1 MPRNLVIR
9 ASAGTGKTFQLSN
22 RFLGLVAADEPLE
35 SILAVTFTRKG
46 AGEIL
51 DRVLLRLA
59 QAASDPAR
67 AADLGRFIEVP
78 SLDQQRCQVLLQTM
92 LRGLHRLRTG
102 TLDSFFIQVARAFSL
117 ELGQPHGWQI
127 ADEILDGRLRAE
139 AIRIVL
145 GEESTGDVVRLMNLL
160 TKGEAARSISEQ
172 ISSLVEALYSVYLES
187 PPEAWRSIPRRK
199 LLSAEEL
206 QAAVGVLAG
215 VALPADKRFAGARD
229 QDLEGVEKGDWG
241 SLLVKGLG
249 AKAAQGEESYYKKTI
264 PADVLAAYR
273 PLVEHA
279 KAFLL
284 QQIANQTEATYD
296 LLQRF
301 DAVYRRLK
309 LAQRAMRFEDVTR
322 LLGESALDG
331 RMDQIA
337 YRLDGRL
344 SHLLLDEFQD
354 TSPVQWRVVRR
365 FAQRI
370 FSAGGRGS
378 FFCVGDV
385 KQAIF
390 GWRGGVAEIFD
401 TLETDLPKLSRQAL
415 SMSFRSSPV
424 VIDTVNRVFQ
434 GLGGNAALRNY
445 AAAAEAWAGRFQTH
459 TTKHAGMPGYCRLL
473 TARQAAEGDKQ
484 AVETQ
489 LFAAGEIARIVSQAP
504 GRSVGVLVRTNQA
517 VARMIF
523 ALGLEGVEASEE
535 GGNPLGD
542 APAVQLLLSAL
553 RLADHPGD
561 TAARFHVARSPL
573 GAPLGLTDHQDA
585 PAAADAALRIRRR
598 LMDDGYGRTLDAW
611 TRLIAPGCDPRDA
624 ARLRQLV
631 ELGFGYDPLA
641 TARPGDFVSL
651 VEQRRVE
658 SPSSAPVRV
667 MTFHQSKGLQ
677 FDVVVLPEL
686 DYGLAGQPPQLVVG
700 RPEPTAPLTCV
711 CRYVASDQRSVLPKS
726 VAELFDAH
734 GRQRV
739 EESLCVL
746 YVAMTRAV
754 HALEMIVAPA
764 KSREKNMPGTAAGL
778 LRAALAPGA
787 AATADEVLFELGD
800 RRWHGIVVAQAS
812 SLSPGAT
819 GKMPVPLA
827 VPLNKPRLASPA
839 EGRRRG
845 REVVSPSQLEGG
857 ARVKLAGVLRLD
869 TSAALDRGTLMHACF
884 EQVHWLDDGPPEES
898 ALRQAVSGLAAGGT
912 DLGALIAEFK
922 AALKRPAIADLLT
935 LARYESPVAFSGV
948 AAGANETRPV
958 SPGGHAGPNEVRPVS
973 PGGHAGPNE
982 VRPVS
987 PGGHAGLRL
996 EVERE
1001 WPFLVREGERIL
1013 SGQIDRL
1020 VLWYDGDRPSAADV
1034 IDFKTDRL
1042 DPGNLAALADR
1053 VEHYRP
1059 QLEAYRRALT
1069 RLFRLPADRVSARLV
1084 FAEPGIVEVL

>member
-1 MPRNLVIR
+1 MPPNLVIR

-22 RFLGLVAADEPLE
+22 RFLGLVAASEPLE

-59 QAASDPAR
+59 QAASDPAE
-67 AADLGRFIEVP
+67 AAALGRFLEIP
-78 SLDQQRCQVLLQTM
+78 SLDQQRCQALLQTM

-117 ELGQPHGWQI
+117 DLGQPHGWQI

-139 AIRIVL
+139 AIRTVL
-145 GEESTGDVVRLMNLL
+145 REESTGDVVRLMNLL
-160 TKGEAARSISEQ
+160 TKGEAARSISQQ
-172 ISSLVEALYSVYLES
+172 ISSLVEALYSVYQES

-199 LLSAEEL
+199 LLAAEQL
-206 QAAVGVLAG
+206 QAAIDALGG
-215 VALPADKRFAGARD
+215 VALPDDKRFAKARQ
-229 QDLEGVEKGDWG
+229 QDLAGIEQGDWG
-241 SLLVKGLG
+241 ALLAKGLG
-249 AKAAQGEESYYKKTI
+249 AKVAQGEDSYYKKTI
-264 PADVLAAYR
+264 PEDLRAAYR

-279 KAFLL
+279 TAFLL

-322 LLGESALDG
+322 LLGDAALEG
-331 RMDQIA
+331 RMEQIE

-344 SHLLLDEFQD
+344 AHLLLDEFQD
-354 TSPVQWRVVRR
+354 TSPVQWRVLRL
-365 FAQRI
+365 FARRI
-370 FSAGGRGS
+370 FAGGRGS

-401 TLETDLPKLSRQAL
+401 TLQTDLPSLARQAL

-424 VIDTVNRVFQ
+424 VIDTVNRVFE
-434 GLGGNAALRNY
+434 GLRGNAALRNY
-445 AAAAEAWAGRFQTH
+445 APAAEAWAGRFEPH

-473 TARQAAEGDKQ
+473 AARRAAEGDKQ

-489 LFAAGEIARIVSQAP
+489 LFAAAEIARIAGQAR
-504 GRSVGVLVRTNQA
+504 GRTVGVLVRTNQA

-523 ALGLEGVEASEE
+523 ALGQEGIEASEE
-535 GGNPLGD
+535 GGNPLCD

-573 GAPLGLTDHQDA
+573 AAALGLTDHED
-585 PAAADAALRIRRR
+585 AAAAAGAALRIRRR
-598 LMDDGYGRTLDAW
+598 LMDDGYGRTMDA
-611 TRLIAPGCDPRDA
+611 LAKIVAPSCDPRGA
-624 ARLRQLV
+624 ARLLQLV
-631 ELGFGYDPLA
+631 ELAFGYDPLA

-658 SPSSAPVRV
+658 APSSSPVRV

-700 RPEPTAPLTCV
+700 RPEPTAPLTRV
-711 CRYVASDQRSVLPKS
+711 CRYVARDERMVLPG
-726 VAELFDAH
+726 ALADLFEAH

-754 HALEMIVAPA
+754 HALEMVVAPA
-764 KSREKNMPGTAAGL
+764 RTQEKNMPGTAAGL
-778 LRAALAPGA
+778 LRAALAAGA
-787 AATADEVLFELGD
+787 AAAEGEVLYEQGD
-800 RRWHGIVVAQAS
+800 PHWHHGVAQAS
-812 SLSPGAT
+812 SPCPADT
-819 GKMPVPLA
+819 GKMPAPLVA
-827 VPLNKPRLASPA
+827 PLDDLRLAPAA

-845 REVVSPSQLEGG
+845 LEVVSPSQLEGG
-857 ARVKLAGVLRLD
+857 ARVKLAGLLRLD
-869 TSAALDRGTLMHACF
+869 SSAALDRGTLVHACF
-884 EQVHWLDDGPPEES
+884 EQVGWLDDGPPEES
-898 ALRQAVSGLAAGGT
+898 ALRRAVSGLAPDGLDPA
-912 DLGALIAEFK
+912 DLIAQFQS
-922 AALKRPAIADLLT
+922 ALKRPAIADLLT
-935 LARYESPVAFSGV
+935 LARYQSPIAFSGRRLE
-948 AAGANETRPV
+948 ANRTR
-958 SPGGHAGPNEVRPVS
+958 HAPRDADP
-973 PGGHAGPNE
+973 HAPRE
-982 VRPVS
+982 ADPHAEREEYAS
-987 PGGHAGLRL
+987 GHAGLRL
-996 EVERE
+996 EVQRE
-1001 WPFLVREGERIL
+1001 WPFLVREGGQIL

-1020 VLWYDGDRPSAADV
+1020 VLWYDGDRPWAADV

-1042 DPGNLAALADR
+1042 AADNPAALADR

-1059 QLEAYRRALT
+1059 QLEAYRRALA
-1069 RLFRLPADRVSARLV
+1069 RLYRLPADRVSARLV
-1084 FAEPGIVEVL
+1084 FVELGIVQVL

>member
-1 MPRNLVIR
+1 
-9 ASAGTGKTFQLSN
+9 
-22 RFLGLVAADEPLE
+22 
-35 SILAVTFTRKG
+35 
-46 AGEIL
+46 
-51 DRVLLRLA
+51 
-59 QAASDPAR
+59 
-67 AADLGRFIEVP
+67 
-78 SLDQQRCQVLLQTM
+78 
-92 LRGLHRLRTG
+92 
-102 TLDSFFIQVARAFSL
+102 
-117 ELGQPHGWQI
+117 
-127 ADEILDGRLRAE
+127 
-139 AIRIVL
+139 
-145 GEESTGDVVRLMNLL
+145 
-160 TKGEAARSISEQ
+160 
-172 ISSLVEALYSVYLES
+172 
-187 PPEAWRSIPRRK
+187 
-199 LLSAEEL
+199 
-206 QAAVGVLAG
+206 
-215 VALPADKRFAGARD
+215 
-229 QDLEGVEKGDWG
+229 
-241 SLLVKGLG
+241 
-249 AKAAQGEESYYKKTI
+249 
-264 PADVLAAYR
+264 
-273 PLVEHA
+273 
-279 KAFLL
+279 
-284 QQIANQTEATYD
+284 
-296 LLQRF
+296 
-301 DAVYRRLK
+301 
-309 LAQRAMRFEDVTR
+309 
-322 LLGESALDG
+322 
-331 RMDQIA
+331 
-337 YRLDGRL
+337 
-344 SHLLLDEFQD
+344 
-354 TSPVQWRVVRR
+354 
-365 FAQRI
+365 
-370 FSAGGRGS
+370 
-378 FFCVGDV
+378 VGDV

-401 TLETDLPKLSRQAL
+401 TLETDLPRLSRQAL

-424 VIDTVNRVFQ
+424 VIETVNRVFQ
-434 GLGGNAALRNY
+434 GLSGNAALRNY

-473 TARQAAEGDKQ
+473 AARQAAEGDKQ

-523 ALGLEGVEASEE
+523 ALGLEGIEASEE

-573 GAPLGLTDHQDA
+573 GAPLGLADHQDA

-611 TRLIAPGCDPRDA
+611 TRLIVPGCDPRQS

-711 CRYVASDQRSVLPKS
+711 CRYVAGDQRTVLPKP

-778 LRAALAPGA
+778 LRAALASGA
-787 AATADEVLFELGD
+787 TAPADEVLFELGD
-800 RRWHGIVVAQAS
+800 RRWHGGLAAKEATRPPAAPAAKPARPA
-812 SLSPGAT
+812 LALAPGA
-819 GKMPVPLA
+819 
-827 VPLNKPRLASPA
+827 
-839 EGRRRG
+839 ERRRG

-857 ARVKLAGVLRLD
+857 ERVKLAGLLRLD

-884 EQVHWLDDGPPEES
+884 EQVRWLDDGPPEET
-898 ALRQAVSGLAAGGT
+898 ALRQAVSGLTAGGT
-912 DLGALIAEFK
+912 DLSALIAEFQSV
-922 AALKRPAIADLLT
+922 LKRPAIADLLT
-935 LARYESPVAFSGV
+935 RARYKSPVASR
-948 AAGANETRPV
+948 TR
-958 SPGGHAGPNEVRPVS
+958 HAPRDARS
-973 PGGHAGPNE
+973 HAEREEYIG
-982 VRPVS
+982 
-987 PGGHAGLRL
+987 AGLRL

-1020 VLWYDGDRPSAADV
+1020 VLWYDGERPSAADV
-1034 IDFKTDRL
+1034 IDFKSDRL
-1042 DPGNLAALADR
+1042 DPCNPAALADR

-1084 FAEPGIVEVL
+1084 FVEPGIVETL